1 MSKIIREL
9 LETNPNLIN
18 NTTIFYKKYS
28 LDVIEQNLSKLN
40 IGNVLIT
47 QDLTIEFILKYIL
60 LDSDIMDESFANIEA
75 ICYYQKNINKIDLEN
90 AIKNINEE

>member
-1 MSKIIREL
+1 MREL
-9 LETNPNLIN
+9 VETNPNLIN

-60 LDSDIMDESFANIEA
+60 LDSDIMDESFANVEA
-75 ICYYQKNINKIDLEN
+75 ICHYQKHINKIDLEN
-90 AIKNINEE
+90 AIKKINEE